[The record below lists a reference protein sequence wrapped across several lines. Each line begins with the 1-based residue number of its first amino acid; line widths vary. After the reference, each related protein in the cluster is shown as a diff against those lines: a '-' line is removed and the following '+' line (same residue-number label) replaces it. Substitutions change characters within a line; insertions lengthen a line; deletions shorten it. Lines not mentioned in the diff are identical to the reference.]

1 MQQLSWLLTRLDAFI
16 RKYYF
21 NQVLRGGLILLSCV
35 LTYFL
40 LVSVSEY
47 YLYLPVWVKL
57 CIVSAFVLLGGGA
70 LIGLIILPLMKMAHL
85 GKTLSHEE
93 AARIVGRHF
102 PEVSDKLLNIL
113 QLNQAAPGTASREL
127 IEASIDQKA
136 AQISVVPILGAIDL
150 KKNRRYL
157 RFLLPV
163 LLVGLFLFIAA
174 PNIFKEGSSRLLQPA
189 TAFERPAPFR
199 FLIDEDSLKATRNSD
214 FNLNIRLEGSALP
227 AELFIETGKERI
239 PARALNNH
247 AFQYQFRNVNQPI
260 LFRLFAAG
268 YYSKN
273 YTLEVLQPPLL
284 KALRIQIDYPDY
296 TGRHDEMLTTLGDM
310 NLPVGTRVGYTLLTG
325 FCKEALLQWSSGEKV
340 LLKAQ
345 GGGLFSYQH
354 QFLQDTSYTLFLHNT
369 QTPEGPGY
377 HYQVQVIPDQY
388 PVVQVQEFR
397 DTVTGQQIIL
407 TGTAGDDYGISRVLF
422 HYEITGPDGKSLGQQ
437 SFPLSSGG
445 STLISFQ
452 KYFDLQTLKLQPG
465 QKISYYVE
473 AFDNDAIHGPKS
485 ARSATMVYAML
496 NHQQIDS
503 AISANARQ
511 INAGLSSS
519 AQQAKSIQQDLKEAS
534 EKILQSSDIEFEQRQ
549 QLQEL
554 ADKQEQLKAKME
566 AAAKRL
572 EEQEKQSLQKP
583 FSQDLRDKQQE
594 VKKQLDN
601 LLNHELAEQMKKL
614 QELMS
619 KLNKEDA
626 QKTLQQMQEQNK
638 LFSMDMERM
647 KELMKQ
653 LETQM
658 RLEELA
664 NKADELAQK
673 QENLKQQTDAGKQSN
688 QELSKQ
694 QEALQKE
701 LKKTLNDDL
710 KALQKLASG
719 LEQKMKLAKPGE
731 QGEKAGEQMQ
741 QSQQQ
746 LQQGNSSQS
755 SQSQKKAAEN
765 LKGMAEALRGMA
777 GGMNIEQIDI
787 DIRATRQLLTNLIRL
802 SFDQEDLMN
811 KVRNTST
818 ASQAFLGNMRE
829 QARLHTAS
837 QMIRD
842 SLFGLSKRVFK
853 LAPTV
858 NKETGELERNMK
870 LATGSLEQRQVGD
883 ALTRQ
888 QYVMTHT
895 NNLALMLNELLA
907 HLMQMR
913 SQSMSSGAQGSCTKP
928 GGSSPKPGASKQLSD
943 IITQQQQLGQQ
954 MGKQAGQKPG
964 QAQQGEG
971 SKQAGKSGQNGSGG
985 TGQGSGSEGNN
996 EYGDA
1001 EKLARL
1007 AEQQA
1012 QIRRQLE
1019 DLQSRLKGSGMGQN
1033 KELQEIQKQ
1042 MDRNETDIVNRRL
1055 SAELMMRQQEILTR
1069 LLKAEQSL
1077 REQEQDNKRASQVGK
1092 DLPRPTPPELEQLLQ
1107 NRQQILESYR
1117 SVPPQL
1123 KPYYR
1128 QMVDTYFR
1136 NINTR

>member
-1 MQQLSWLLTRLDAFI
+1 MQQLSWLLARLDAFI

-21 NQVLRGGLILLSCV
+21 NQLMRGGLILLSCV
-35 LTYFL
+35 LAYIL
-40 LVSVSEY
+40 LVSVGEY

-57 CIVSAFVLLGGGA
+57 CIVSVFVLVGGSA
-70 LIGLIILPLMKMAHL
+70 LIWLIIRPLAKMARL
-85 GKTLSHEE
+85 GKTLSREE
-93 AARIVGRHF
+93 AALIIGSHF
-102 PEVSDKLLNIL
+102 PEISDKLINIL
-113 QLNQAAPGTASREL
+113 QLKNADSGLASREL

-163 LLVGLFLFIAA
+163 LLIGLFLFVAA
-174 PNIFKEGSSRLLQPA
+174 PNIFKDGSSRLLQPA
-189 TAFERPAPFR
+189 TTFERPAPFR
-199 FLIDEDSLKATRNSD
+199 FFVQEDALKVSRNSD
-214 FNLNIRLEGSALP
+214 YTLNIRLEGSAIP
-227 AELFIETGKERI
+227 EDLFIETGKERI
-239 PARALNNH
+239 PARALSNH
-247 AFQYQFRNVNQPI
+247 AFQYRFRSVSQPI
-260 LFRLFAAG
+260 QFRLFAAG
-268 YYSKN
+268 FYSKN
-273 YTLEVLQPPLL
+273 YTLKVMQPPLL

-296 TGRHDEMLTTLGDM
+296 TGRKDEMLRSLGDLS
-310 NLPVGTRVGYTLLTG
+310 LPVGTRVGYTLLTG
-325 FCKEALLQWSSGEKV
+325 YTDQAQLQWSSGARIY
-340 LLKAQ
+340 LKAQ
-345 GGGLFSYQH
+345 GGGLFSYQY
-354 QFLQDTSYTLFLHNT
+354 QFLQDTTYSISLHNA
-369 QTPEGPGY
+369 QVPDGPDY
-377 HYQVQVIPDQY
+377 HYRVQVIPDQY

-397 DTVTGQQIIL
+397 DTVTGQQIVL

-422 HYEITGPDGKSLGQQ
+422 HYEISDPNGKSLGQK
-437 SFPLSSGG
+437 SFLLSSGG
-445 STLISFQ
+445 SSLISFQ
-452 KYFDLQTLKLQPG
+452 KYFDLQTLRLQPG
-465 QKISYYVE
+465 QKISYFVE
-473 AFDNDAIHGPKS
+473 AFDNDAIHGPKAS
-485 ARSATMVYAML
+485 RSATMVYAML
-496 NHQQIDS
+496 NHEQIDS
-503 AISANARQ
+503 AMNANARQ
-511 INAGLSSS
+511 INAGLSSG
-519 AQQAKSIQQDLKEAS
+519 AQQAKAIQQDLKEAA
-534 EKILQSSDIEFEQRQ
+534 EKILQSSDIEFEQKQ

-554 ADKQEQLKAKME
+554 ADKQQELKAHLE
-566 AAAKRL
+566 AASKRL
-572 EEQEKQSLQKP
+572 DEQEKQSQQKQ
-583 FSQDLRDKQQE
+583 FSQDLRDKQDE

-614 QELMS
+614 QELMA
-619 KLNKEDA
+619 KLNKENA

-653 LETQM
+653 LEAQM
-658 RLEELA
+658 QLENIA
-664 NKADELAQK
+664 NKANELAQK
-673 QENLKQQTDAGKQSN
+673 QELLKQQTDAGKQNN
-688 QELSKQ
+688 QELAKQ

-701 LKKTLNDDL
+701 LNKTLNEDF
-710 KALQKLASG
+710 KALQKLANG
-719 LEQKMKLAKPGE
+719 LEQKMKLAKPAE
-731 QGEKAGEQMQ
+731 QGEKASEQMQ

-746 LQQGNSSQS
+746 LQQGNDNQS

-765 LKGMAEALRGMA
+765 LRGMA
-777 GGMNIEQIDI
+777 DALQAMAGNMNIQQIDI

-802 SFDQEDLMN
+802 SFDQEDLMS

-818 ASQAFLGNMRE
+818 ASQAYLGNMQE
-829 QARLHTAS
+829 QSRLHTAS
-837 QMIRD
+837 QLIRD

-858 NKETGELERNMK
+858 NKETGELEHNMK
-870 LATGSLEQRQVGD
+870 LAKNALEQRQIGD

-895 NNLALMLNELLA
+895 NNLALMLNELLT

-943 IITQQQQLGQQ
+943 IITQQQQLGDK
-954 MGKQAGQKPG
+954 MGKQAGKNPG
-964 QAQQGEG
+964 QGDKGEG
-971 SKQAGKSGQNGSGG
+971 SKQPGKSGQNGSGG
-985 TGQGSGSEGNN
+985 TGQGKGSEGDN

-1012 QIRRQLE
+1012 NIRRQLE

-1033 KELQEIQKQ
+1033 KELQQIQKQ
-1042 MDRNETDIVNRRL
+1042 MDQNETDIVNRRL

-1069 LLKAEQSL
+1069 LLKAEKSL
-1077 REQEQDNKRASQVGK
+1077 REQEQDNKRASTVGK
-1092 DLPRPTPPELEQLLQ
+1092 DLPRPTPPELEHYLQ
-1107 NRQQILESYR
+1107 NRQQILELYR